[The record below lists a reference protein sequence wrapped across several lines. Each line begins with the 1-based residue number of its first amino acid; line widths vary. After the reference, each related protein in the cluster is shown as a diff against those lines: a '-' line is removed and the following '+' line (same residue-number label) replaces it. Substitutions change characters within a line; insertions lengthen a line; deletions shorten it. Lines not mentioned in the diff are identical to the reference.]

1 MTLAALIAA
10 IPLSTNAQS
19 TDALTITRQRQDGP
33 DLINAELTIP
43 ASTTLLVTVLET
55 PCHVLRW
62 MPDLTDIRVLNNTPE
77 GSKRVY
83 MQSRGTLFSQPRDSI
98 SLFTKTGGTPKNHST
113 SAKTPIIITMQAQPD
128 ALPEQPGT
136 VRIPFAHARWSLS
149 EREASTLLTYQQE
162 VAAGGNVPQWLAD
175 QYSVRFVR
183 NAMES
188 LTKYVATLSSSDC
201 PAIQ

>member
-1 MTLAALIAA
+1 ML
-10 IPLSTNAQS
+10 IPLRASAQS
-19 TDALTITRQRQDGP
+19 DETLTVTRQRQSVP
-33 DLINAELTIP
+33 DLIEAEFTIP
-43 ASTTLLVTVLET
+43 ASTALLVSVLET
-55 PCHVLRW
+55 PCHVLNW
-62 MPDLTDIRVLNNTPE
+62 MPDLTDIRILDDAPDGTQ
-77 GSKRVY
+77 RVY
-83 MQSRGTLFSQPRDSI
+83 MRSRGTLFSQPRDSI
-98 SLFTKTGGTPKNHST
+98 SLFTKTDDAVNTHAES
-113 SAKTPIIITMQAQPD
+113 SKTPIVITMRAQPD
-128 ALPEQPGT
+128 ALAEQPDT
-136 VRIPFAHARWSLS
+136 VRIPFARARWSLS